1 MKIQVGLL
9 LLLALM
15 AQVVASEQVVSH
27 GPGAASAAHNRNAQ
41 ETMERWL
48 HGLPSIVCW
57 GDSLTSASFP
67 RILAK
72 LTGRSVTSREVGGNT
87 SAQIAARQGGR
98 PTYMTFLGRR
108 IPASGAVRVE
118 SFTVTPMGIYGKQV
132 IEGSVGGV
140 AGLLRRLSQETYEF
154 TRAAPGPAVEVPV
167 ALPFIPEVG
176 ETDFEIAVIWAGR
189 NNYDEPAQV
198 LSDVRAMV
206 EFLKPLNK
214 RFVVLSPPNGNYPDE
229 HLGAPNYHYFV
240 EIRDGLRNA
249 YPNNFLDV
257 WQLLVESYDPSEP
270 RDVADYQK
278 GIPPHSLRD
287 DDIHLNEAGNLK
299 VAQWVRD
306 YLIGFKGY

>member
-1 MKIQVGLL
+1 MKIFAGLVL
-9 LLLALM
+9 VLACM
-15 AQVVASEQVVSH
+15 AQAASDRVVPPDSGYSSASS
-27 GPGAASAAHNRNAQ
+27 GLRAPGA
-41 ETMERWL
+41 MEKWL

-57 GDSLTSASFP
+57 GDSLTSASYP

-72 LTGRSVTSREVGGNT
+72 LTGRPVTSRGVGGNT

-98 PTYMTFLGRR
+98 PTYMTLVGGR

-132 IEGSVGGV
+132 IEGSIGGV
-140 AGLLRRLSQETYEF
+140 AGVLRRISQETYEF
-154 TRAAPGPAVEVPV
+154 TRTTPGAAVEVPV
-167 ALPFIPEVG
+167 ALPFMPDVG

-214 RFVVLSPPNGNYPDE
+214 RFVVLSPPNGNYRDE
-229 HLGAPNYHYFV
+229 YIGAPNYHYFV
-240 EIRDGLRNA
+240 EIRDGLRNS

-257 WQLLVESYDPSEP
+257 WQLLVQSYDPSDP

-287 DDIHLNEAGNLK
+287 DDIHLNEAGNRK
-299 VAQWVRD
+299 VAAWVRD